1 MSPDLSARLGRLART
16 LAADLRR
23 AQAVRELVHA
33 ANEALEPRAVGDLLV
48 GRVHGWLPLPAWG
61 LFAADWRGSTR
72 LLAGRGMDPARTL
85 LARAVAGRVLKSGL
99 DWVVPSV
106 ASALAGAPD
115 VAALVL
121 ALPCRGRV
129 GAVLVGLDA
138 RAAAPALA
146 FPTAARARLQEA
158 LGPLVYALDAAL
170 RIERAEALS
179 VTDDLTQL
187 FNSRYL
193 AATLRREAKRS
204 SRSGRPLSL
213 VFVDLDGFKR
223 VNDSHGHL
231 AGSRALVEAGHVL
244 RRSARESDVVARYG
258 GDEFAIVLPDCDA
271 NGAHVVAQRVRDRV
285 AAHRFLV
292 REGLKL
298 RLTASVGVAT
308 LVGGGATGR
317 ALVQAAD
324 QAMYRVKHEGKNGI
338 YVAAPVTER
347 PSARRPRM
355 ERKR

>member
-1 MSPDLSARLGRLART
+1 LSARLGRLART

-33 ANEALEPRAVGDLLV
+33 ANEATEPRLVADLLV
-48 GRVHGWLPLPAWG
+48 GKVAGWLPLPAWG
-61 LFAADWRGSTR
+61 LLVADWRGSPR
-72 LLAGRGMDPARTL
+72 LLAGRGMDPSQTR
-85 LARAVAGRVLKSGL
+85 LARALAARVLKSGQ
-99 DWVVPSV
+99 DWVAPSLAV
-106 ASALAGAPD
+106 ALAGAPD
-115 VAALVL
+115 VAALAL

-129 GAVLVGLDA
+129 SAVLVGQDA
-138 RAAAPALA
+138 RAAVPPLALPAA
-146 FPTAARARLQEA
+146 GRARLHEA
-158 LGPLVYALDAAL
+158 LEPLVYALDAAL

-193 AATLRREAKRS
+193 GATLRREAKRS

-213 VFVDLDGFKR
+213 VFVDLDGFKQ

-231 AGSRALVEAGHVL
+231 AGSRALVEAGRVL

-258 GDEFAIVLPDCDA
+258 GDEFAIVLPDCDTE
-271 NGAHVVAQRVRDRV
+271 GARVVAERVRDRI
-285 AAHRFLV
+285 AAHRFLE

-308 LVGGGATGR
+308 LPDVAASADELIT
-317 ALVQAAD
+317 AAD
-324 QAMYRVKHEGKNGI
+324 IAMYEVKDAGKNGVR
-338 YVAAPVTER
+338 VATEELLA
-347 PSARRPRM
+347 ARRESGRYV
-355 ERKR
+355 